1 MVDLLSDK
9 QYKKTMKASKNKA
22 DALKISYKKR
32 NTKNF
37 RETIFLLTK
46 SLVSFTYHGI
56 CLTIG

>member
-22 DALKISYKKR
+22 DTLKISYKKR

-46 SLVSFTYHGI
+46 SLVSLRI
-56 CLTIG
+56 MVSV